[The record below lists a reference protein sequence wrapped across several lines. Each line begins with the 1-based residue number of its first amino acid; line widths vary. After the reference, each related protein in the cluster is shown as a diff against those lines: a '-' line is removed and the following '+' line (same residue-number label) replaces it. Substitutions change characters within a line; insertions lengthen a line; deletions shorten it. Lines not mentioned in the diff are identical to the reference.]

1 METDYLVKPT
11 AFYSNERE
19 KTKLNWF
26 CYEFAHGLEID
37 LNKKTGE
44 RLRKHRIFKK
54 DIAKFSICISKKMKG
69 IILEKLSGKIDE
81 VYSSYEWIEAYFPKL
96 RDDKLVDDIL
106 GVIAK
111 TWDEQLS
118 ICETCPTRCIS
129 EKDNYCTI
137 FDDKDILL

>member
-1 METDYLVKPT
+1 
-11 AFYSNERE
+11 
-19 KTKLNWF
+19 
-26 CYEFAHGLEID
+26 
-37 LNKKTGE
+37 
-44 RLRKHRIFKK
+44 
-54 DIAKFSICISKKMKG
+54 MKG

-106 GVIAK
+106 MVIAK

>member
-26 CYEFAHGLEID
+26 CYELAHGLEID

-44 RLRKHRIFKK
+44 RLRKHRVFEK
-54 DIAKFSICISKKMKG
+54 DIAKFSIYISKKMKG
-69 IILEKLSGKIDE
+69 IIPEKLSGKIDKT
-81 VYSSYEWIEAYFPKL
+81 YFSYEWIEAYFPKL
-96 RDDKLVDDIL
+96 RDDKLVDDML
-106 GVIAK
+106 MVIAK

-118 ICETCPTRCIS
+118 IFETYPNRCIS

-137 FDDKDILL
+137 FDDKNILI